1 LTAVLILDVVK
12 MAGTPSA
19 SLLLAYLRRL
29 ARDPSV
35 LRLEPEDLKPTAQ
48 GRLRHKPKG
57 KVCQGCQ
64 TCNGPM
70 WLFKIQNVANLW
82 AQACEQIIKTHHQ
95 TMCNTIA
102 ISVDRIN
109 SQLDLHQ

>member
-82 AQACEQIIKTHHQ
+82 AQACEQTKKPIIKSCAKQ
-95 TMCNTIA
+95 
-102 ISVDRIN
+102 
-109 SQLDLHQ
+109 